1 VEDEEKT
8 AFITL
13 YGVYCYQVMPSGLKN
28 TGATYQQMM
37 QNYLGNQIG
46 RNIQVYID
54 DVVYHHKG

>member
-1 VEDEEKT
+1 
-8 AFITL
+8 
-13 YGVYCYQVMPSGLKN
+13 MPSGLKN

-54 DVVYHHKG
+54 DMVYHHKGRSNAHWQLAGNF